1 MSALG
6 DYYNAQA
13 AEARQKGLLDQ
24 TQGGLI
30 TAQTQELSGNDAAT
44 RGLQNAQAG
53 LATASAGK
61 TTAEAANVNANDA
74 ATRASQSASAGL
86 TGAQTGLVGSQAAN
100 FGLDAAATR
109 GLQGAQGAQ
118 DLSNAATTNQ
128 NLQDRQGLTQF
139 DAKGSGKVPTLAEA
153 KENAIQGKAPK
164 PAASDT
170 VPAMLTP
177 GEAVLNKGAA
187 EHYGSDVIDH
197 MNKMGLMR
205 MAAQSE
211 VAKATGQSD
220 PHAMPV
226 VKSKAERA
234 AAKKAPPVG
243 PGGSKQPAGGA
254 PQKAPGGGAVPGFAK
269 GTGMVLPS
277 YTPNDRAAIAGQQP
291 QLDPTS
297 YGLGVLH
304 GASIGTTNPK
314 DSSQKSA

>member
-6 DYYNAQA
+6 DYYEAQA
-13 AEARQKGLLDQ
+13 AEAKQKGMLDQ
-24 TQGGLI
+24 SQGGL
-30 TAQTQELSGNDAAT
+30 L
-44 RGLQNAQAG
+44 NAQAG
-53 LATASAGK
+53 VVSQDANSRSNLERAQAGQADAGANK
-61 TTAEAANVNANDA
+61 TNQDAANVNANDA
-74 ATRASQSASAGL
+74 SQRAAQAAQAGL
-86 TGAQTGLVGSQAAN
+86 QGAQTGLVGTQTSN

-109 GLQGAQGAQ
+109 GLQGAQAGQ
-118 DLSNAATTNQ
+118 DLANTATDNQ
-128 NLQDRQGLTQF
+128 NISDRNQLADQF
-139 DAKGSGKVPTLAEA
+139 RAKGGMILGKAAEM
-153 KENAIQGKAPK
+153 KEQIQGKAPK
-164 PAASDT
+164 PGPSDT

-205 MAAQSE
+205 MKAQSE
-211 VAKATGQSD
+211 VAKATGQPD
-220 PHAMPV
+220 PHAMPQV
-226 VKSKAERA
+226 QSKASRT
-234 AAKKAPPVG
+234 AAKKPPSVG

-254 PQKAPGGGAVPGFAK
+254 PQKLPGGGAMPGFAK

-277 YTPNDRAAIAGQQP
+277 YTPNDRAAISGQ

-304 GASIGTTNPK
+304 GSTMGTTNPK